1 MIRLLAIRHAPV
13 TVERVFY
20 GQTDVPTTLDATE
33 AAVRIEATVA
43 EFGPG
48 TIWSSDAVRCR
59 EPAALLSERLG
70 VQHRIDERVREMSYG
85 DWEGRGW
92 DAVPRAEIDE
102 WMADWQSRSPPGG
115 ESVATFTARVA
126 AWWRELE
133 AGQHF
138 LMAHAGV
145 VHCLDVVADG
155 LAWEKTVEQR
165 LDFLQARRFA
175 RPPVSRARDPSSEG
189 IRPK

>member
-20 GQTDVPTTLDATE
+20 GQTDVPTTLDATG
-33 AAVRIEATVA
+33 ASARIEHTVG

-59 EPAALLSERLG
+59 EPAALLSERFG
-70 VQHRIDERVREMSYG
+70 VPHRIDRRVREMSYG
-85 DWEGRGW
+85 EWEGRAW
-92 DAVPRAEIDE
+92 DAVPRAEVDE

-115 ESVATFTARVA
+115 ESVAAFTARVA
-126 AWWRELE
+126 AWWRELQP
-133 AGQHF
+133 GQHF

-145 VHCLDVVADG
+145 VHCLDVVAGG

-165 LDFLQARRFA
+165 LDFLEAKRFA
-175 RPPVSRARDPSSEG
+175 RAPSSLAHRPSSEG
-189 IRPK
+189 TLPK